1 MKICDF
7 TIGKELA
14 KRKYEIIYLP
24 VETLQKPL
32 NIFLLHFYIVKK
44 GTAYFL
50 LVELKVSL
58 SRFDSV
64 FLPEVQMTVKILSF
78 ILEQNRIE

>member
-1 MKICDF
+1 MKICDL

-14 KRKYEIIYLP
+14 NRKYEIIYLP
-24 VETLQKPL
+24 VKTLQKPL
-32 NIFLLHFYIVKK
+32 DVFLLHFYIVKR
-44 GTAYFL
+44 GTACFL
-50 LVELKVSL
+50 LVDLKVSL
-58 SRFDSV
+58 SRFDFV